1 MSFISGPYAWTYGS
15 PGGPVGA
22 AYPLGTIEDAPAL
35 EMGNEVD
42 PISGDNL
49 GSAMQDGIFRGGS
62 CFLNLVLQEYN
73 LPVAHYCFHP
83 WATNFGDV
91 GCVGSLLSTYAD
103 SLVGTPLSPLCTL
116 GGVLVE
122 GLKVITFYKA
132 VLAPGFPIR
141 LLFGSRLRN
150 VPLRFAILPYEV
162 DVDGILT
169 KRFFHIAAP

>member
-1 MSFISGPYAWTYGS
+1 MSFIAGPYSWTYGT
-15 PGGPVGA
+15 PAGPVGA
-22 AYPLGTIEDAPAL
+22 VYPLGTIEDAPSL
-35 EMGNEVD
+35 ELSNEID
-42 PISGDNL
+42 PITGDNL
-49 GSAMQDGIFRGGS
+49 GAAIQDGIYRSGP
-62 CFLNLVLQEYN
+62 CFFNLVLQEYN
-73 LPVAHYCFHP
+73 LASARYCFQP

-91 GCVGSLLSTYAD
+91 GCVGGLLSTYAD
-103 SLVGTPLSPLCTL
+103 ALVGTPLSPLCTL
-116 GGVLVE
+116 GGIALE
-122 GLKVITFYKA
+122 GYKVITFYKA